1 MDDVIRIHIDPANTY
16 DVASSLNCADGSL
29 LVGEYNC
36 RPGGYAMGTT
46 TGADLLADKWST
58 GPGRVSREIPLI
70 TVELCRHPR
79 RSLTTTSGRHRSR
92 VEIFVDGGPN
102 PEPVEI
108 VAYDPGWPV
117 AYTLVAE
124 QIRQV
129 LDTHVIGLDHIGSTS
144 VPGLPAKA
152 VIDIDLTVADSSDE
166 AAYVPALQSLGFRLV
181 VREPGWHEHRVLTS
195 DNPRVNLHVFSPD
208 CPEVI
213 RHRMFRD
220 WLSEHPDDRT
230 RYCDA
235 KIESAAATTIAGENV
250 MDYNQRKQPV
260 IHDIYDA
267 MFRAH
272 GLL

>member
-1 MDDVIRIHIDPANTY
+1 MDEVIRIHIDPANTY
-16 DVASSLNCADGSL
+16 DVASSLNCEADGSL

-58 GPGRVSREIPLI
+58 GPGRVASREIPLI

-92 VEIFVDGGPN
+92 EDLRRRWPQPGAGRDRGVRPW
-102 PEPVEI
+102 
-108 VAYDPGWPV
+108 VAGCV
-117 AYTLVAE
+117 RLVAE
-124 QIRQV
+124 RIRQV

-181 VREPGWHEHRVLTS
+181 VREPGWHEHRVLHRTTRASTCTS
-195 DNPRVNLHVFSPD
+195 SHQTAPKSSGIG
-208 CPEVI
+208 C
-213 RHRMFRD
+213 
-220 WLSEHPDDRT
+220 
-230 RYCDA
+230 
-235 KIESAAATTIAGENV
+235 SATG
-250 MDYNQRKQPV
+250 
-260 IHDIYDA
+260 
-267 MFRAH
+267 
-272 GLL
+272 